1 MQSSA
6 AWALSPCIKNAPNSG
21 DMVRSFVGGLELI
34 CGLLE
39 SRDVQVLAAVCFAIA
54 NIARDK
60 ENLAVITDHGV
71 IEKLSRLAN
80 TENDLLRAKLAEAI
94 GNCCEW
100 AGGLFA
106 TLGALV
112 DDSITQC

>member
-39 SRDVQVLAAVCFAIA
+39 SRDVQVRIA
-54 NIARDK
+54 NS
-60 ENLAVITDHGV
+60 
-71 IEKLSRLAN
+71 SRELN
-80 TENDLLRAKLAEAI
+80 H
-94 GNCCEW
+94 
-100 AGGLFA
+100 
-106 TLGALV
+106 
-112 DDSITQC
+112 